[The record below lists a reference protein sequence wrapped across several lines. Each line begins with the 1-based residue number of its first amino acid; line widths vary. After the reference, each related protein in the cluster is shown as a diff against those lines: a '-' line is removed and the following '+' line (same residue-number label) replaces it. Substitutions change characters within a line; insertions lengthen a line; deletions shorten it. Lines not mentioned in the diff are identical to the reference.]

1 MSCSQAISEAIPHPS
16 VTLTLLIPYDRGDVL
31 NKLHRSDAEII
42 TLEHGEAGTL
52 AHVRVREDLAAEVE
66 PFVQH
71 G

>member
-1 MSCSQAISEAIPHPS
+1 
-16 VTLTLLIPYDRGDVL
+16 
-31 NKLHRSDAEII
+31 
-42 TLEHGEAGTL
+42 LEHGEHGTV